1 MRNRAA
7 HTNSNQ
13 TRWHVPMVRKTK
25 GGQVMAI
32 TKKDWQIINQALAQ
46 YEAMCHEDD
55 GGAGESHKNRFGA
68 GVIVGGLV
76 YLMVAK

>member
-32 TKKDWQIINQALAQ
+32 RRKCNGCEEIRSINSPNKF
-46 YEAMCHEDD
+46 YETYQQWLCIPCFN
-55 GGAGESHKNRFGA
+55 KNEKEG
-68 GVIVGGLV
+68 
-76 YLMVAK
+76 K